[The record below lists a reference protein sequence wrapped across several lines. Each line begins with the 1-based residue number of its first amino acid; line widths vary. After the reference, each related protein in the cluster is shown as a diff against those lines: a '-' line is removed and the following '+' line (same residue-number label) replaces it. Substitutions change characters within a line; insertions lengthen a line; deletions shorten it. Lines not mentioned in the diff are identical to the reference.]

1 MCRGFHI
8 HTYKFETCRSKCMF
22 KLQTY
27 KQLKKS
33 LVGVGIFEYVRRKRD
48 GVGGGENGGGEVLV
62 LMRMFH

>member
-1 MCRGFHI
+1 M
-8 HTYKFETCRSKCMF
+8 YV
-22 KLQTY
+22 QTY

-62 LMRMFH
+62 LTRMFH